1 MLMNWIIQRYKKNK
15 TSNICRY
22 MGIDLKIRVKNAD
35 YDARLCT
42 YIYIY
47 IYICGFSMSIYPP
60 KCFFRVRKSKIVSG
74 EIPSSR
80 VYQE

>member
-42 YIYIY
+42 YIYV
-47 IYICGFSMSIYPP
+47 CFLCQSIPQNV
-60 KCFFRVRKSKIVSG
+60 FFRVRKSKIVSG

>member
-1 MLMNWIIQRYKKNK
+1 
-15 TSNICRY
+15 

-42 YIYIY
+42 YIYMCVFY
-47 IYICGFSMSIYPP
+47 VNLSPQNV
-60 KCFFRVRKSKIVSG
+60 FFRVRKSKIVSG
-74 EIPSSR
+74 EIPSRR

>member
-1 MLMNWIIQRYKKNK
+1 
-15 TSNICRY
+15 

-47 IYICGFSMSIYPP
+47 VFYVNLSPQNVS
-60 KCFFRVRKSKIVSG
+60 FRVRKSKIVSG
-74 EIPSSR
+74 EIPSRR

>member
-42 YIYIY
+42 YIYI
-47 IYICGFSMSIYPP
+47 CVFSMSIYPP
-60 KCFFRVRKSKIVSG
+60 KMFFFRVRKSKIVSG
-74 EIPSSR
+74 EIPSRR

>member
-1 MLMNWIIQRYKKNK
+1 
-15 TSNICRY
+15 

-42 YIYIY
+42 YIYVFY
-47 IYICGFSMSIYPP
+47 VNLSPQNVS
-60 KCFFRVRKSKIVSG
+60 FRVRKSKIVSG
-74 EIPSSR
+74 EIPSRR